1 MEFRI
6 SSELKNIIGKDLIVN
21 DEVAIFEL
29 VKNSYDAHATRV
41 DIEFQK
47 DKISI
52 RDNGKGMDF
61 DDLQNKWLFVAYSAK
76 KDGSEDEEL
85 ESDKKYIDY
94 RNKIN
99 LKRGFAG
106 AKGIGRFSSD
116 RLGSNLRLIS
126 KKISSNIIEG
136 IDVDWDKFEMDSK
149 NEFIN
154 IGVDYCTP
162 VDANNISLRNGTII
176 EMTNLHSIWDDGK
189 IKKLKRSLG
198 KLINPFE
205 VNTKSNNFQIYIKQK
220 NSIFEEPVLNE
231 LINVLTMKTTK
242 LDVVVKNDRMIS
254 TLTDRGTLIYEI
266 EEINKYKFLKNT
278 SITLFYLNLKAKN
291 NFKRRMDI
299 ASVEFGH
306 VLLFNNGFR
315 VYPYGEEYDDSFG
328 INRKHQQGYN
338 RTLSTRNIVGSI
350 NINEYSEQFKE
361 KSSRD
366 SGLIETHGY
375 DELEQ
380 LFWDKGLKRL
390 QKYVVGI
397 QWSLEEVIRNQDNDS
412 ESSSVL
418 ENIDSKS
425 KIIELIS
432 KLANS
437 KDIKVKNFDG
447 NFLNLLK
454 DKIDPSSL
462 IVSKLSKIATD
473 TKDLDLIQ
481 EIENA
486 KKVLESFQKEQL
498 LLKTEVNQNQ
508 KIITQLKSE
517 KEIITK
523 DLDYEKIKTTSL
535 ANDLENK
542 TKESIF
548 KSSILGTEKEQI
560 LGLQHQIYHSSSR
573 VNRNIKLLLNS
584 FNLGDLSDKQK
595 KYMSVIALEADKITS
610 ISNFITKANFN
621 LTASDISVDIISFIK
636 EYIQELY
643 LSNNKMIDS
652 DLKISNFIEMNNN
665 FIIRIRPLEIT
676 TMIDN
681 LIQNAEK
688 ANASKI
694 EFKYKIDANKVHIQ
708 IIDNGNGI
716 TENNLEKI
724 FEMGYTTTSG
734 SGIGLYNTQSIVRR
748 MNGSISVKSNSIEGT
763 TFSIRLSK

>member
-6 SSELKNIIGKDLIVN
+6 SSELKNIIGKDLIIN

-47 DKISI
+47 DKIII
-52 RDNGKGMDF
+52 RDNGKGMNL

-76 KDGSEDEEL
+76 KDGSEDSDL
-85 ESDKKYIDY
+85 ERDKKYKDY

-116 RLGSNLRLIS
+116 RLGSNLKLIS
-126 KKISSNIIEG
+126 RKIGSDVIEG
-136 IDVDWDKFEMDSK
+136 LNINWEQFETDSK

-154 IGVDYCTP
+154 IGVDHCTP
-162 VDANNISLRNGTII
+162 IYANNINLMNGTIV
-176 EMTNLHSIWDDGK
+176 EMTNLHSIWDNEK

-205 VNTKSNNFQIYIKQK
+205 VNTKSNNFQIYIKQH
-220 NSIFEEPVLNE
+220 NSMFEEPVLNE
-231 LINVLTMKTTK
+231 LIKVLTMKTTK
-242 LDVVVKNDRMIS
+242 LEVIVKDDKFIS

-266 EEINKYKFLKNT
+266 EENNEYKFLKNT
-278 SITLFYLNLKAKN
+278 SITMFYLNRKAKY
-291 NFKRRMDI
+291 NFSSSMKID
-299 ASVEFGH
+299 AVAFGH

-315 VYPYGEEYDDSFG
+315 VYPYGEEHDDSFG
-328 INRKHQQGYN
+328 VNRRHQQGY
-338 RTLSTRNIVGSI
+338 RRYLSTRNIVGSI

-366 SGLIETHGY
+366 SGLIETSGY
-375 DELEQ
+375 EELEQ
-380 LFWDKGLKRL
+380 LFWDKTLKRL
-390 QKYVVGI
+390 EKYVVGI
-397 QWSLEEVIRNQDNDS
+397 QWSLDEITRGNDNDS
-412 ESSSVL
+412 DSSLVL

-425 KIIELIS
+425 KIIELIT
-432 KLANS
+432 KLANN
-437 KDIKVKNFDG
+437 KDIKVKNFDSS
-447 NFLNLLK
+447 FLNLLK

-462 IVSKLSKIATD
+462 IVSKLSKIAAD
-473 TKDLDLIQ
+473 TNNVKLIE

-486 KKVLESFQKEQL
+486 RMAIKGFQKEQVL
-498 LLKTEVNQNQ
+498 LRTEVNQSKKRINELE
-508 KIITQLKSE
+508 TE
-517 KEIITK
+517 KDVVTK
-523 DLDYEKIKTTSL
+523 DLSYEKIKTQNLT
-535 ANDLENK
+535 NDLEVK
-542 TKESIF
+542 IKESIF
-548 KSSILGTEKEQI
+548 KSSILGTDKEQI

-584 FNLGDLSDKQK
+584 FNLDSLSDKQK

-636 EYIQELY
+636 EYIEELY
-643 LSNNKMIDS
+643 LSDNKIIDS
-652 DLKISNFIEMNNN
+652 DLKIKNFIEIKNN
-665 FIIRIRPLEIT
+665 FIIKIRPLEIT

-681 LIQNAEK
+681 FIQNAEK
-688 ANASKI
+688 ADATKI
-694 EFKYKIDANKVHIQ
+694 EFKCSVQENHVHVQ
-708 IIDNGNGI
+708 IVDNGKGI
-716 TENNLEKI
+716 AEDDLKKI

-734 SGIGLYNTQSIVRR
+734 SGIGLYNTKGIVKR
-748 MNGSISVKSNSIEGT
+748 MNGSISVESNSNDGT
-763 TFSIRLSK
+763 IFSIRLSK